1 MSNQFNN
8 IKKCSKCNI
17 EYNQDFGPS
26 CSNEFSKQRRIFN
39 KNGKHFCFNCLASEY
54 NINCQYCHKRIN
66 SKEELAYWG
75 GGVIAINGDYD
86 YCKADDRVF
95 TCLGCD
101 EKIRELQNNGVRPS
115 MCSGW
120 GPILF
125 PENRKCR
132 IAGCSQ
138 KPYYE
143 CVDLCL
149 PHSKP
154 CKGGKIKPDG
164 RRCSAAMG
172 IDEGDICEFCQN
184 QTETHQQREINS
196 PKNNP
201 TTLAPQL
208 ITNSNDQNDNSVKDK
223 SSEGKR
229 EVKTTKFEKT
239 LPKSTEK
246 LPNERDNQALIINLK
261 AIKKI
266 TLTSDNNL
274 VIEFNVNDK
283 SETQI
288 ITNKQ
293 ITNSQELQKAKNYL
307 QKENKNSISQQEF
320 NSLINTNSTTPTS
333 TEKPKN
339 NYALLIG
346 GGMAVL
352 VVGVVIGLL
361 VRNRVKKSK
370 LKR

>member
-1 MSNQFNN
+1 
-8 IKKCSKCNI
+8 
-17 EYNQDFGPS
+17 
-26 CSNEFSKQRRIFN
+26 
-39 KNGKHFCFNCLASEY
+39 
-54 NINCQYCHKRIN
+54 
-66 SKEELAYWG
+66 
-75 GGVIAINGDYD
+75 
-86 YCKADDRVF
+86 
-95 TCLGCD
+95 
-101 EKIRELQNNGVRPS
+101 
-115 MCSGW
+115 
-120 GPILF
+120 
-125 PENRKCR
+125 
-132 IAGCSQ
+132 
-138 KPYYE
+138 
-143 CVDLCL
+143 VDLCL